1 MHTPFVKTQIVNEEE
16 SKFGT
21 ATQFVPEAAEA
32 QSIATQLVVVVVP
45 YVVDVHLQFFGLEP
59 HVS

>member
-1 MHTPFVKTQIVNEEE
+1 MKDEA

-21 ATQFVPEAAEA
+21 VTQFVPEAAEA
-32 QSIATQLVVVVVP
+32 QSIATQLVVIVVP
-45 YVVDVHLQFFGLEP
+45 YVVDVHLQLFGFEP